1 MNNYFYIGGENSQK
15 INDEK
20 EEIEK
25 NNDKFDKELKKLN
38 ERFRSWYLW
47 KFSRR

>member
-20 EEIEK
+20 EYDIS
-25 NNDKFDKELKKLN
+25 NDILPIIIP
-38 ERFRSWYLW
+38 YIIII
-47 KFSRR
+47 